1 MSFKENLRDELFL
14 QDIKIKELSG
24 KIGIPYSTILSY
36 VCSKSSLPKVDVAYK
51 IAEALGVTVEFLMT
65 GKPSDNYKK
74 SLSATYRE
82 LVSLPPNIVSS
93 VQVLIHSYY
102 ELYKNNQMR

>member
-1 MSFKENLRDELFL
+1 MSFKENLRDELL
-14 QDIKIKELSG
+14 YQDIKIKELSD

-65 GKPSDNYKK
+65 GKQSDNYKK
-74 SLSATYRE
+74 SLSLTCRE
-82 LVSLPPNIVSS
+82 LISLPPDIVSS
-93 VQVLIHSYY
+93 VQIIIHRYY